1 VHGHLRHPPPR
12 AGIGGTE
19 DDEQVGILPAA
30 VVVPAAIK
38 AVRTTAQVVQQLRRP
53 PPQAPGPRR
62 APAAASPRPFSFR
75 GEDTMP
81 SGQPNNASG
90 YLGADDFENGQAIG
104 YDEDDLGWQ
113 EEDNFLAGVDAELE
127 AIEAEDDAEEVG
139 DDDEI
144 GDDEIGRRMGRR
156 ARRIERAERVEEKVK
171 RRLDNVPA
179 HRRKRR
185 RRLLNRKGRAEGTQ
199 QKLLDRQERKAQKR
213 ALRKGGGKASK
224 RAAALAAGGAAA
236 GAAGA
241 GLAMSRRRGSGD
253 NMQDVFLDLPP
264 QGKLVRVPFLVSG
277 SEYADLSMAIAAGAT
292 STDSQE
298 MATAG
303 ITYAK
308 LKVRG
313 FVARFT
319 AKAAVASEGNIHTW
333 LNSGKVD
340 GGIDLFYGKQLGI
353 VEWKTTTL
361 GDGVVVVGSVRD
373 DSIIH
378 RNQVARV
385 TVGATQ
391 FGALT
396 GALALFAQCELICET
411 IDDPMAEHNA

>member
-1 VHGHLRHPPPR
+1 MP
-12 AGIGGTE
+12 AG
-19 DDEQVGILPAA
+19 
-30 VVVPAAIK
+30 
-38 AVRTTAQVVQQLRRP
+38 QQY
-53 PPQAPGPRR
+53 
-62 APAAASPRPFSFR
+62 
-75 GEDTMP
+75 
-81 SGQPNNASG
+81 NASA
-90 YLGADDFENGQAIG
+90 YLGADDYENGQAIG
-104 YDEDDLGWQ
+104 YDEDEVGSWQ
-113 EEDNFLAGVDAELE
+113 DEDAFLQGIDDEL
-127 AIEAEDDAEEVG
+127 ATIEGEDDDDEVG

-156 ARRIERAERVEEKVK
+156 ARRLQNLEEVENKIDRK
-171 RRLDNVPA
+171 LASTPK

-185 RRLLNRKGRAEGTQ
+185 RRLLNRKARAQGTQ
-199 QKLLDRQERKAQKR
+199 QKLLDRQERKAQRR
-213 ALRKGGGKASK
+213 ADRKAGRGRPSK
-224 RAAALAAGGAAA
+224 RAKALAAGGAAAA

-241 GLAMSRRRGSGD
+241 GLALSRRGSGD
-253 NMQDVFLDLPP
+253 KQMQDIFLDLPP

-277 SEYADLSMAIAAGAT
+277 ADYADLSMAISGGAT

-319 AKAAVASEGNIHTW
+319 GKVATASEGNVHTW
-333 LNSGKVD
+333 LNNGKVD

-353 VEWKTTTL
+353 VEWKTTTT
-361 GDGVVVVGSVRD
+361 GDGIIVVGSVRD
-373 DSIIH
+373 DSVIH

-411 IDDPMAEHNA
+411 LDDPMAEHVA